1 MPIDITKL
9 TYEDIK
15 KWILANFEDEELMDM
30 LNRLTYAGTSKYKE
44 QQLRGKN

>member
-15 KWILANFEDEELMDM
+15 KWIVANFDNEEIMDAI
-30 LNRLTYAGTSKYKE
+30 NRLTYAGTSKYKE
-44 QQLRGKN
+44 QQMKGR